1 MRPWLFCIPLVLAV
15 GCATASRP
23 VEAAKAVESKPA
35 ASLPVCDLVA
45 DDINIVVFRD
55 AAGGAMENV
64 PASQIRVGDKVLFN
78 HFVFNGGPAAI
89 PADAAFE
96 VEFLL
101 DGRHLTGD
109 AQPSAIGEKRFIT
122 YTVRGWHWIADKPGR
137 HSCRLVI
144 RPGATIND
152 PNPANN
158 TLEREFEVN
167 P

>member
-1 MRPWLFCIPLVLAV
+1 MRTWLLSIPLLLAV
-15 GCATASRP
+15 GCVTASKP
-23 VEAAKAVESKPA
+23 AEAAKVVEAKPA

-45 DDINIVVFRD
+45 DEITLVAFRD
-55 AAGGAMENV
+55 AAGGAMENI
-64 PASQIRVGDKVLFN
+64 PASQIRVGDKILFN

-96 VEFLL
+96 VELLL

-109 AQPSAIGEKRFIT
+109 SQPSAIGEKRYIT
-122 YTVRGWHWIADKPGR
+122 YTVRGWHWVAEKPGR
-137 HSCRLVI
+137 HSCRLVV
-144 RPGATIND
+144 RPGPTIND

-158 TLEREFEVN
+158 TLDREFEVS